1 MLQLKQISKV
11 LSQGLR
17 EVPAGYESTVLER
30 LPLGISLLSPEGHP
44 LATVTNDQAL
54 KQAQI
59 SADSLRVHGLI
70 GYNHM
75 EQHPEQLWA
84 MCEVDPK
91 LQLMISR
98 VATTQ
103 PRYLVVY
110 YYSGFPKAAAKL
122 KLDNMTQVLAKGL
135 EGY

>member
-11 LSQGLR
+11 LTQGLQ

-44 LATVTNDQAL
+44 LATVTNELAL
-54 KQAQI
+54 KQAEI

-70 GYNHM
+70 GYQHM
-75 EQHPEQLWA
+75 EQHPDQLWA
-84 MCEVDPK
+84 LCEIDPR
-91 LQLMISR
+91 LQLMVSR
-98 VATTQ
+98 VATAQ

-110 YYSGFPKAAAKL
+110 YHSGFPRAAAKL